1 MSNHFV
7 AILTRVVE
15 RGQYFLSAMEE
26 KINILWSEGR
36 LTDTERE
43 NLLALARQSADPDY
57 IEVKTIEER
66 LTTLVDLRDSD
77 YQGREGIPGS
87 TRRPESPG

>member
-57 IEVKTIEER
+57 TEVKTVEER
-66 LTTLVDLRDSD
+66 LTTL
-77 YQGREGIPGS
+77 E
-87 TRRPESPG
+87 TESVNTMLALVELYDMLTGGV

>member
-1 MSNHFV
+1 MSNHVV
-7 AILTRVVE
+7 ALLTRVVE

-66 LTTLVDLRDSD
+66 LTTL
-77 YQGREGIPGS
+77 E
-87 TRRPESPG
+87 TESINTMLALVELYDMLTGGV

>member
-1 MSNHFV
+1 MSDHFV

-57 IEVKTIEER
+57 TEVKTVEER
-66 LTTLVDLRDSD
+66 LTTL
-77 YQGREGIPGS
+77 E
-87 TRRPESPG
+87 TESGNTMLALVELYDMLTGGV

>member
-1 MSNHFV
+1 MSDHFV

-66 LTTLVDLRDSD
+66 LTTL
-77 YQGREGIPGS
+77 E
-87 TRRPESPG
+87 TESINTMLALVELYDMLTGGV

>member
-1 MSNHFV
+1 MSDHFV

-57 IEVKTIEER
+57 TEVKTVEER
-66 LTTLVDLRDSD
+66 LTTL
-77 YQGREGIPGS
+77 E
-87 TRRPESPG
+87 TESINTMLALVELYDMLTGGV

>member
-1 MSNHFV
+1 MSDHFV

-57 IEVKTIEER
+57 TEVKTVEER
-66 LTTLVDLRDSD
+66 LTTL
-77 YQGREGIPGS
+77 E
-87 TRRPESPG
+87 TESVNTMLALVELYDMLTGGV

>member
-66 LTTLVDLRDSD
+66 LTTL
-77 YQGREGIPGS
+77 E
-87 TRRPESPG
+87 TESINTMLALVELYDMLTGGV

>member
-1 MSNHFV
+1 M
-7 AILTRVVE
+7 TRVVE

-66 LTTLVDLRDSD
+66 LTTL
-77 YQGREGIPGS
+77 E
-87 TRRPESPG
+87 TESINTMLALVELYDMLTGGV